1 MFGYDC
7 DISAM
12 SKSDNLNALTLIATG
27 MRRDEV
33 RDIPNNVVHH
43 DPAIVLFVMLFDLFD
58 RYS

>member
-1 MFGYDC
+1 
-7 DISAM
+7 M
-12 SKSDNLNALTLIATG
+12 SKSDNLKALTLIATG

-33 RDIPNNVVHH
+33 RDIPNNVVDH